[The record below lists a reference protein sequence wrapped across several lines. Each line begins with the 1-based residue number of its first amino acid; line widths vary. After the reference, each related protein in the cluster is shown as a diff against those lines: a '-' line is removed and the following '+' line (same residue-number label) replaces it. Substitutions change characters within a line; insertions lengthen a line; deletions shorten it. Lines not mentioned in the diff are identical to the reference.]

1 MSSQTTAKNPYDARP
16 WTKNYDAHVP
26 ASMLPYPEHALQDFL
41 TRTAQR
47 QPNDIALIT
56 TAKLPLLG
64 RLSAY
69 LTYKQLDSASDA
81 LATALVDMGLKKGET
96 VAIVLPNCTAFAIA
110 YYGVLKAGGIVA
122 ATNPS
127 YPPAKMEYQIND
139 CEAKIVICLSL
150 FYNMIKDFQAKTKVE
165 KVIVAN
171 IKDYLPPIAKT
182 LFSITKE
189 KKDGHAVTVAQGDVR
204 FLDVLKQYEGKKV
217 NIPVSA
223 DDIAVFQYTGGTTGV
238 SKGAMSTHRA
248 LVTNT
253 YQIQKWTGM
262 TEGIFPVKME
272 DMSFLGAIPM
282 FHAYGL
288 VALLTQS
295 VSAGGKIVLVPNP
308 RDVDE
313 VVEVIEHYEP
323 NVFLGVPALFNAV
336 NNHKKIQSGE
346 VSLKSFTFNS
356 SGSAPL
362 PPETKRSFEAKSG
375 SQIAEGF
382 GMSEILVACH
392 SNPVVGTNKVNSVGL
407 PFPDVDVRI
416 VSLDDGVTP
425 MQIGEPGELIIH
437 CINMMTGYYNLPTE
451 TTNTLRELDGKTW
464 LYTGDIAYMDEDGY
478 FYLVDRKKDMA
489 LIGGF
494 NVYPANIEKVI
505 KDHPSVLEVGV
516 AAIPHPEKVG
526 QEALKAWIVIKPDML
541 LTEAEIIAHCEK
553 YLAQYEIPRRI
564 SFIPELPKTAVGKT
578 LRRELIRLEMETTNK

>member
-1 MSSQTTAKNPYDARP
+1 MSADNPYDARP
-16 WTKNYDAHVP
+16 WTKHYDSHVP

-41 TRTAQR
+41 TRTAKN
-47 QPNDIALIT
+47 QPNDVALVT

-64 RLSAY
+64 RLSAGV
-69 LTYKQLDSASDA
+69 TYQELDSASDA
-81 LATALVDMGLKKGET
+81 LAAAFVDMGLKKGET
-96 VAIVLPNCTAFAIA
+96 VAIIMPNCAAFAIA
-110 YYGVLKAGGIVA
+110 YYGILKAGGIVA
-122 ATNPS
+122 ATNPT
-127 YPPAKMEYQIND
+127 YPAPRMEYQIND
-139 CEAKIVICLSL
+139 SDARFVVCLSL
-150 FYNMIKDFQAKTKVE
+150 FYNMIKGFQNKTKVE
-165 KVIVAN
+165 KIIVTN
-171 IKDYLPPIAKT
+171 IKDYLPAPAKLLFTIA
-182 LFSITKE
+182 KE
-189 KKDGHAVTVAQGDVR
+189 KKDGHAVTIQQGDMA
-204 FLDVLKQYEGKKV
+204 FLDVLKKYAGQKV
-217 NIPVSA
+217 DVTVTA
-223 DDIAVFQYTGGTTGV
+223 DDLAVFQYTGGTTGV

-262 TEGIFPVKME
+262 SEGIFPIKMDE
-272 DMSFLGAIPM
+272 MTFLGAIPM

-295 VSAGGKIVLVPNP
+295 VSAGGKIILIPNP

-313 VVEVIEHYEP
+313 VVDVIHHYKP

-336 NNHKKIQSGE
+336 NNHKRVESGE
-346 VSLKSFTFNS
+346 VSLKSFVFNS

-362 PPETKRSFEAKSG
+362 PPETKRSFEGKSG

-392 SNPVVGTNKVNSVGL
+392 SNPVIGENKLNSVGM
-407 PFPDVDVRI
+407 PFPDVDARI

-425 MQIGEPGELIIH
+425 MKVGEPGELIIH
-437 CINMMTGYYNLPTE
+437 CINMMTGYYKLPTE

-464 LYTGDIAYMDEDGY
+464 LYTGDIAYMDEQGY
-478 FYLVDRKKDMA
+478 FYLIDRKKDMA
-489 LIGGF
+489 LIGGY

-505 KDHPSVLEVGV
+505 KEHPSVLEVGV

-526 QEALKAWIVIKPDML
+526 QEALKAWVVLKPDMTA
-541 LTEAEIIAHCEK
+541 TEQELIKHCEK
-553 YLAQYEIPRRI
+553 FLAMYEVPRRI

-578 LRRELIRLEMETTNK
+578 LRRELIRLEIEKSGK

>member
-1 MSSQTTAKNPYDARP
+1 MSMQSAQNPYDARP
-16 WTKNYDAHVP
+16 WTKHYDKHVP

-41 TRTAQR
+41 TRTVQK
-47 QPNDIALIT
+47 QPNDVALIT
-56 TAKLPLLG
+56 TAKLPLVG
-64 RLSAY
+64 RLSAGV
-69 LTYKQLDSASDA
+69 TYRELDDASNA
-81 LATALVDMGLKKGET
+81 LAAALMDMGLKKGET

-110 YYGVLKAGGIVA
+110 YYGILKAGGIVA
-122 ATNPS
+122 ATNPT
-127 YPPAKMEYQIND
+127 YPAAKMEYQIND
-139 CEAKIVICLSL
+139 CDARFIICLSL
-150 FYNMIKDFQAKTKVE
+150 FYTMIKGFQHKTKVE

-171 IKDYLPPIAKT
+171 IKDYLPPLAKLLFT
-182 LFSITKE
+182 LTKE
-189 KKDGHAVTVAQGDVR
+189 KKDGHAVTIQTGDTK
-204 FLDVLKQYEGKKV
+204 FLDVLGQYAGKKADV
-217 NIPVSA
+217 TVTA

-262 TEGIFPVKME
+262 SEGIFPVRMNE
-272 DMSFLGAIPM
+272 MTFLGAIPM

-295 VSAGGKIVLVPNP
+295 VSAGGTIILVPNP

-313 VVEVIEHYEP
+313 VVDVVDHYKP
-323 NVFLGVPALFNAV
+323 NVFLGVPALYNAV
-336 NNHKKIQSGE
+336 NNHKRVQEGQ
-346 VSLKSFTFNS
+346 VSLKSFVFNS

-392 SNPVVGTNKVNSVGL
+392 SNPIIGANKLNSVGM

-425 MQIGEPGELIIH
+425 MKVGEPGELIVN
-437 CINMMTGYYNLPTE
+437 CINMMTGYYKLPTE
-451 TTNTLRELDGKTW
+451 TANTLRVVDGKTW
-464 LYTGDIAYMDEDGY
+464 LYTGDIAYMDEEGY
-478 FYLVDRKKDMA
+478 FYLIDRKKDMA

-526 QEALKAWIVIKPDML
+526 QEALKAWIVLKPDMNA
-541 LTEAEIIAHCEK
+541 TEEEIIKHCEK
-553 YLAQYEIPRRI
+553 YLAMYEVPRRI

-578 LRRELIRLEMETTNK
+578 LRRELIRLEMEK

>member
-1 MSSQTTAKNPYDARP
+1 MADDNIAQNPYDARP

-41 TRTAQR
+41 KRTVAR
-47 QPNDIALIT
+47 QPNDVALIT

-64 RLSAY
+64 RLSAGI
-69 LTYKQLDSASDA
+69 TYQELDSASDA

-96 VAIVLPNCTAFAIA
+96 VAIVLPNCTAFAIS

-127 YPPAKMEYQIND
+127 YPASKMEYQIND
-139 CEAKIVICLSL
+139 CEARFVICLSL
-150 FYNMIKDFQAKTKVE
+150 FYNMIKGFQAKTRVE

-171 IKDYLPPIAKT
+171 IKEYYPSLAKLLFTIA
-182 LFSITKE
+182 KE
-189 KKDGHAVTVAQGDVR
+189 KKDGHAVTVAQGDTR
-204 FLDVLKQYEGKKV
+204 FSDVLSQYAGKKV
-217 NIPVSA
+217 SIPVSA

-262 TEGIFPVKME
+262 TEGIFPIRME
-272 DMSFLGAIPM
+272 DMAFLGAIPM

-295 VSAGGKIVLVPNP
+295 VSAGGKIILVPNP

-313 VVEVIEHYEP
+313 VVEVIEHYKP

-336 NNHKKIQSGE
+336 NNHKRVQSGE

-392 SNPVVGTNKVNSVGL
+392 SNPVVGANKLNSVGM
-407 PFPDVDVRI
+407 PFPDVDVRV
-416 VSLDDGVTP
+416 VSLDDGITP
-425 MQIGEPGELIIH
+425 MKIGEPGELIVH
-437 CINMMTGYYNLPTE
+437 CINMMKGYYNLPTE
-451 TTNTLRELDGKTW
+451 TTNTLREIDGKTW
-464 LYTGDIAYMDEDGY
+464 LYTGDIAFMDNDGY

-505 KDHPSVLEVGV
+505 KEHPSVLEVGV
-516 AAIPHPEKVG
+516 AAVPHPEKIG
-526 QEALKAWIVIKPDML
+526 QEALKAWIVLKPAMTA
-541 LTEAEIIAHCEK
+541 TETEIIQHCEK
-553 YLAQYEIPRRI
+553 FLAGYEIPRRI

-578 LRRELIRLEMETTNK
+578 LRRELIRLEVENQ

>member
-1 MSSQTTAKNPYDARP
+1 MSEKSAQNPYDARP
-16 WTKNYDAHVP
+16 WTKHYDKHVP

-41 TRTAQR
+41 TRTAQK
-47 QPNDIALIT
+47 QPHETALIT
-56 TAKLPLLG
+56 TAKLPLVG
-64 RLSAY
+64 RLSAEV
-69 LTYKQLDSASDA
+69 TYRELDNASNA
-81 LATALVDMGLKKGET
+81 LAAALVDMGLKKGET
-96 VAIVLPNCTAFAIA
+96 VAIILPNCTAFAIA
-110 YYGVLKAGGIVA
+110 YYGILKAGGIVA
-122 ATNPS
+122 ATNPT

-139 CEAKIVICLSL
+139 CDARFIICLSL
-150 FYNMIKDFQAKTKVE
+150 FYNMVKAFQHKTKVE

-171 IKDYLPPIAKT
+171 IKDYLPPLAKLLFT
-182 LFSITKE
+182 LTKE
-189 KKDGHAVTVAQGDVR
+189 KKDGHAVTIQPGDMK
-204 FLDVLKQYEGKKV
+204 FLDVLSQYAGKNADVKV
-217 NIPVSA
+217 TA

-262 TEGIFPVKME
+262 SEGIFPVKMNE
-272 DMSFLGAIPM
+272 MTFLGAIPM

-295 VSAGGKIVLVPNP
+295 VSAGGTIILVPNP

-313 VVEVIEHYEP
+313 VVDVIHHYKP
-323 NVFLGVPALFNAV
+323 NVFLGVPALYNAV
-336 NNHKKIQSGE
+336 NNHKLVQDGKI
-346 VSLKSFTFNS
+346 SLKSFVFNS

-392 SNPVVGTNKVNSVGL
+392 SNPVVGENKLNSVGM

-416 VSLDDGVTP
+416 VSLDDGITP
-425 MQIGEPGELIIH
+425 MKVGEPGELIVH
-437 CINMMTGYYNLPTE
+437 CINMMTVYYKSPTE
-451 TTNTLRELDGKTW
+451 TANTLRKLDGKTW
-464 LYTGDIAYMDEDGY
+464 LYTGDIAYMDEQGY
-478 FYLVDRKKDMA
+478 FYLIDRKKDMA

-526 QEALKAWIVIKPDML
+526 QEALKAWIVLKPDML
-541 LTEAEIIAHCEK
+541 ATEEEIIKHCEK
-553 YLAQYEIPRRI
+553 FLAMYEIPRRI

-578 LRRELIRLEMETTNK
+578 LRRELIRLEMEAVEK